1 MEKTHLPLDPDLA
14 TEREA
19 PVDPETGEPLDCTR
33 CGACCEAG
41 PGNIPLT
48 EDDLVLWRRAGRQ
61 DLAERVDEGHFGMM
75 AFPTTHE
82 GACIYFTRPEGRSI
96 CSIYAERASTCR
108 EFQAGSWQCL
118 EFRRDA
124 RKKGRLGRSKG

>member
-1 MEKTHLPLDPDLA
+1 MEKTHLPLDPELA
-14 TEREA
+14 REREV

-41 PGNIPLT
+41 KGNIPLT
-48 EDDLVLWRRAGRQ
+48 AEDLVLWRREGRH
-61 DLAERVDEGHFGMM
+61 DLADRVDEGHFGMM
-75 AFPTTHE
+75 AFPTTDE
-82 GACIYFTRPEGRSI
+82 GACVYLTRPEGRSI
-96 CSIYAERASTCR
+96 CSIYDGRASTCR

-124 RKKGRLGRSKG
+124 RKKGRLGR